1 MPYRGAF
8 HGIKEVTARNNK
20 KYHVATVGDAEMS
33 IWDAD
38 VAAGLQGLPIGS
50 EIEYETRQTG
60 NYTNVT
66 SFRPLDAGPPLGA
79 TDTQGNPY
87 IRRMSALKN
96 ATLTLDGYTDMSP
109 REQATT
115 VLKIARKFEKYT
127 EGGLDDADLDT
138 FFDDVF
144 REPGQDG

>member
-8 HGIKEVTARNNK
+8 HGIKELTARNNK

-38 VAAGLQGLPIGS
+38 VAAGLQALPIGS
-50 EIEYETRQTG
+50 EIEYETRKSG

-66 SFRPLDAGPPLGA
+66 SFQPLDAGPPPGA
-79 TDTQGNPY
+79 IDTRGNPY

-109 REQATT
+109 REKATT
-115 VLKIARKFEKYT
+115 VLKIARKFEQFT
-127 EGGLDDADLDT
+127 LDGVN
-138 FFDDVF
+138 DVDWH
-144 REPGQDG
+144 PQT